1 MREEVATRSTEV
13 GVPAVERDV
22 VVVGAGPA
30 GSATAALLAEAGHTV
45 LLVDRAYFPR
55 DKPCS
60 EYTGPGTEAVLARL
74 GVLQHV
80 GSGLGRRLRG
90 MELHAPNGERHLL
103 EYRNGKHP
111 RSGFALPRTQL
122 DTALVETARARGAE
136 VWEGFRVTSLLLS
149 YDSSGFQAS
158 VVPRPSSVVGRP
170 SSVAG
175 RRSPVVHGVV
185 GRDRSGRTVTIRSR
199 LVVGAD
205 GRHSVVARTLG
216 LERACRW
223 PRRLG
228 LVTHYRG
235 VPWPSDYGQMRVG
248 PRGYVGA
255 APLGDDLLTVAVVIP
270 MPPTR
275 LGSSEAAFDA
285 ALMDYPELATRLLRG
300 TRVRPV
306 QGAGPL
312 AGSISSCAGPGYLLV
327 GDAAG
332 FLDPFTGE
340 GIYRAL
346 RGAELAAQ
354 SAQLALDSA
363 PDVPNVSAH
372 YGLARRVAFRSKEG
386 LVTLVQAFLQFPA
399 LMNYAVG
406 RLNRCPELGAQLSNV
421 LGDLEP
427 PDQTLRPG
435 YLWAL
440 LKPGK

>member
-1 MREEVATRSTEV
+1 
-13 GVPAVERDV
+13 
-22 VVVGAGPA
+22 
-30 GSATAALLAEAGHTV
+30 
-45 LLVDRAYFPR
+45 
-55 DKPCS
+55 
-60 EYTGPGTEAVLARL
+60 
-74 GVLQHV
+74 
-80 GSGLGRRLRG
+80 

-122 DTALVETARARGAE
+122 DTALVETARASGAE
-136 VWEGFRVTSLLLS
+136 VWEGFRVTSPLFS
-149 YDSSGFQAS
+149 DHSWGRQAS
-158 VVPRPSSVVGRP
+158 VVRRRSSVVGRR
-170 SSVAG
+170 SS
-175 RRSPVVHGVV
+175 VVHGVV
-185 GRDRSGRTVTIRSR
+185 GRDSSGRTVTIRSR

-216 LERACRW
+216 LERPCRW

-248 PRGYVGA
+248 PRSYVGA
-255 APLGDDLLTVAVVIP
+255 APLGDDLLTVGVVMP
-270 MPPTR
+270 MPRTR

-285 ALMDYPELATRLLRG
+285 ALTDYPELATRLSRG

-312 AGSISSCAGPGYLLV
+312 AGSTSSCAGPGYLLV

-354 SAQLALDSA
+354 SAQLALDAA
-363 PDVPNVSAH
+363 PDVADVSAH
-372 YGLARRVAFRSKEG
+372 YGLARRVAFRSKER
-386 LVTLVQAFLQFPA
+386 LVTLVQAFVQFPW

-406 RLNRCPELGAQLSNV
+406 RLNGRPGLAARLSNV

-427 PDQTLRPG
+427 PDQALRPG
-435 YLWAL
+435 YR
-440 LKPGK
+440 